1 MKKISIMQPYYFPY
15 LGYFGLIKH
24 TDEFILFDTPQY
36 IRHGWINRNRI
47 LKQKEGW
54 LYIKVP
60 LKSHS
65 RETAIKDIRIDNSKD
80 WKALTLSQLE
90 AYKKRAPYYNGVI
103 DIINELFSKPTND
116 ITQLNK
122 DCIMAVCRY
131 LGIEREF
138 PIFSQMDIKIDKP
151 SSPDEWALNICRALD
166 INEYWNPPGGMD
178 FFDKSKYDTYGV
190 NLRFHT
196 QILKPYNQKR
206 TDFEAGLSIIDVMMF
221 NSPKEINNMLDMY
234 ELQ

>member
-90 AYKKRAPYYNGVI
+90 AYKKRAPYYNEVI
-103 DIINELFSKPTND
+103 DTINELFSKPTND

-151 SSPDEWALNICRALD
+151 SSPDEWALNICRALN